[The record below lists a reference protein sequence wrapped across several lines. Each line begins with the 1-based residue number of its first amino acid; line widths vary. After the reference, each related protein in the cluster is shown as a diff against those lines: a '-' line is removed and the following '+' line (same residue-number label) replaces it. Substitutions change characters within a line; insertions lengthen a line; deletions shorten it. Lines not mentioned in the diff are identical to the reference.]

1 MERAFASLK
10 DQRRDRPWVVPPDLP
25 GDAAEEVEGG
35 DHAFEDRLGAF
46 KRQRHDERG
55 VGIGPGGDEEG
66 NLTSSVGKIDVDV
79 AEIGFE
85 ASAREVS
92 QRNEGFLMTDPFP
105 PQVALHLGV
114 PAGVAVL
121 VAESSEHLGG
131 GMPLFGRARS
141 GHRSGSGR

>member
-1 MERAFASLK
+1 M
-10 DQRRDRPWVVPPDLP
+10 
-25 GDAAEEVEGG
+25 
-35 DHAFEDRLGAF
+35 
-46 KRQRHDERG
+46 
-55 VGIGPGGDEEG
+55 
-66 NLTSSVGKIDVDV
+66 DV

-131 GMPLFGRARS
+131 GMPLFGRRGQVIDQDLVDDCVERPENRGGSVFGLGVGTGLGLGENLTNLRPGVMKGARS
-141 GHRSGSGR
+141 GGWTCHRVERVEWLRNRAP